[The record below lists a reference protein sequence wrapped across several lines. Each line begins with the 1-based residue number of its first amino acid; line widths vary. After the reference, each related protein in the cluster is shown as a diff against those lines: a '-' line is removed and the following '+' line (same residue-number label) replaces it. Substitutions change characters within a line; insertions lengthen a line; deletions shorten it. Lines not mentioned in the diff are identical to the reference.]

1 MTQAHT
7 TLKLQDRSNSW
18 GAVNADAGT
27 LHEMLFLRQEM
38 VKRFRDDARLLAG
51 QKIGSIAYLL
61 TYR

>member
-7 TLKLQDRSNSW
+7 TLKLQDRSTSW
-18 GAVNADAGT
+18 DAVNADAGT

-38 VKRFRDDARLLAG
+38 VKRYRDDARLLAY
-51 QKIGSIAYLL
+51 QNLGSIAFLL